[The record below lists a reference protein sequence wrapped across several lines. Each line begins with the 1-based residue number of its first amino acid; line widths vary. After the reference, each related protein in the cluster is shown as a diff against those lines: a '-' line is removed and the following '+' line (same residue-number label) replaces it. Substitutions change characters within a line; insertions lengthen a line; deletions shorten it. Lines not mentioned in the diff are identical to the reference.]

1 MKKLNKLIE
10 ISSPIAESCDSKLS
24 REIKELYSDINGFI
38 AFEGA
43 LLCLPIGIDADI
55 EIMKFNT
62 NRSWKAAY
70 SEGVQDTLF
79 FAADIFCHLFGLY
92 KGGIVKFNPESGILE
107 KHSSNIEEWAS
118 LILSDYDYETG
129 WSLAK
134 NWQLENRLINIGE
147 RLLPKVPFSIGGEY
161 EVSNLTDID
170 LNEAMNQYSKLFA
183 QVKNIE
189 KGEAVKIY
197 SWLEF

>member
-1 MKKLNKLIE
+1 MSKIHKLIK
-10 ISSPIAESCDSKLS
+10 ISSPISESCDTQLRSDI
-24 REIKELYSDINGFI
+24 EELYSDINGFI

-43 LLCLPIGIDADI
+43 LLCLPIGIDVDI

-62 NRSWKAAY
+62 HKSWKSAY
-70 SEGVQDTLF
+70 SKEIQDTLF

-92 KGGIVKFNPESGILE
+92 KGIIVKFNPESGKLE

-118 LILSDYDYETG
+118 IILSDYDYETG

-134 NWQLENRLINIGE
+134 SWQLENRAINVGE
-147 RLLPKVPFSIGGEY
+147 RLLPKVPFAIGGEY
-161 EVSNLTDID
+161 EVNNLVDID

-189 KGEAVKIY
+189 KGELVNIY
-197 SWLEF
+197 GWLEL